1 MEHSAYIGISIS
13 EFWEMTPKEIFIY
26 VKSYNKRKKDEAE
39 DFTEKFKLIRNEAL
53 SIAYVNA
60 QWTIQWLGKK
70 HPPKLEKI
78 LDGLGK
84 EKKAMTD
91 KEMLNQVKMLN
102 RMFGGEEVG

>member
-1 MEHSAYIGISIS
+1 MEHSAYIGIPIS

-60 QWTIQWLGKK
+60 QWTIQWLGKH
-70 HPPKLEKI
+70 HPPKLEKNI
-78 LDGLGK
+78 KRFRQRK
-84 EKKAMTD
+84 ETNDRQRNAKSS
-91 KEMLNQVKMLN
+91 
-102 RMFGGEEVG
+102 